1 MNQLLSRHERVSIR
15 QWRLVKVGSALCSQL
30 CSSCVIPST
39 VHPSCRCFIFLSFS
53 PRRDSLSSKSKYSR
67 NSRNDTPSTLVK
79 RGCTY
84 LIPSQRLAIIFPQFL
99 PTLIQDIHAHRK
111 KKGEGERIATTTGLH
126 HTRETFAR
134 PCQPISCIKPPGYSK
149 YGATKSTNCSSKVWL
164 LLLKGAQLGPGPSDS
179 DMLFWSSACWFY
191 CTYKS
196 SRIISDR

>member
-99 PTLIQDIHAHRK
+99 PTLIPDIHAHRQK
-111 KKGEGERIATTTGLH
+111 KREGEWIATTTGCTIYEKLFQGLANQFLVLSPQDI
-126 HTRETFAR
+126 R
-134 PCQPISCIKPPGYSK
+134 
-149 YGATKSTNCSSKVWL
+149 STER
-164 LLLKGAQLGPGPSDS
+164 LKAQIAPRRSDYCCWKEPS
-179 DMLFWSSACWFY
+179 
-191 CTYKS
+191 
-196 SRIISDR
+196 